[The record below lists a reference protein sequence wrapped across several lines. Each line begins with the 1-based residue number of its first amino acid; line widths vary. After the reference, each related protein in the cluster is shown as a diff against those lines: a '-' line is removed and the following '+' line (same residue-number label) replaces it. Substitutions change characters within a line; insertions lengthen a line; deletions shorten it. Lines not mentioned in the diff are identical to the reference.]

1 MHKKI
6 AMAIFT
12 TLALFWIVN
21 AVASVARKPQ
31 RRLTQSDLEKWEGEG
46 GSVLGQTIRR
56 NY

>member
-1 MHKKI
+1 
-6 AMAIFT
+6 MAIFT